1 MKKVTFSFSSRFVMF
16 LFSSHFFFCHIN
28 INVKKFARLDNWK
41 ASCMNLI
48 NTRRQQFK
56 NIISRV
62 KNKLQEETKRVLK
75 VMAAVSKREM
85 IPPAFQLHL
94 PIKLTFVIAALELP
108 SKCAS
113 LIVLCTMLKFF
124 FSSYFFYQNRLFAL
138 LLPPCFLLAIY
149 FYRVIEIPTGDGGK
163 VVSSVT

>member
-62 KNKLQEETKRVLK
+62 KNKLQAETKRVLK

-113 LIVLCTMLKFF
+113 LIVLGTMLKFF
-124 FSSYFFYQNRLFAL
+124 FFVLFFLSKSTFCAFITAM
-138 LLPPCFLLAIY
+138 LPPGNLFLSRY
-149 FYRVIEIPTGDGGK
+149 
-163 VVSSVT
+163 